1 MTEKESAEKRNDL
14 RGVKFITEDL
24 SERILSGELPPR
36 RRLPGVREL
45 AKSYGVSA
53 VTVCK
58 SIGELKRR
66 GLIEAYRGI
75 GLFAAEPGREE
86 KKRYQR
92 THADFHVGLIHQNK
106 SGSHVTGD
114 IHSAWYIDHL
124 MDDWITCAIQR
135 CEEFGFRY
143 TLFDC
148 FPEGRDPCD
157 AYLCSTTVMKWETVA
172 EMTRKPILFLS
183 SRPPENFSIPENWI
197 APDLYAMSRIVVSR
211 LIDRGYRRIACLCGI
226 DTAAYQSR
234 IQAYRDVLEAAG
246 LPFRK
251 EQVFRSDS
259 SEWEIRK
266 QIEKLLSLPKELLPD
281 AVYCISDRRAILLQD
296 RLRELKIK
304 VPAEMAIMGFD
315 GCEEARR
322 RGIST
327 ITIPAGDIG
336 SWGVYFLNGLRTG
349 TLHSP
354 FHFLF
359 CGELF
364 PGKTC

>member
-1 MTEKESAEKRNDL
+1 MEEKRWERKKDVP
-14 RGVKFITEDL
+14 RSVRFITENL
-24 SERILSGELPPR
+24 AERILSRDLPPHCK
-36 RRLPGVREL
+36 LPGVREL

-53 VTVCK
+53 VTICK

-66 GLIEAYRGI
+66 GLVEAYHGI
-75 GLFAAEPGREE
+75 GLFAAEPGSEE
-86 KKRYQR
+86 KQLYRR
-92 THADFHVGLIHQNK
+92 SHTDFHVGLIHQNK
-106 SGSHVTGD
+106 AGSHVTGD

-124 MDDWITCAIQR
+124 MDDWVTSAVQR
-135 CEEFGFRY
+135 CEEFGFRH
-143 TLFDC
+143 TQFDC
-148 FPEGRDPCD
+148 FPEGSDPCD
-157 AYLCSTTVMKWETVA
+157 AYLCSTTVMKWENVA
-172 EMTRKPILFLS
+172 GMTKKPVLFLS

-197 APDLYAMSRIVVSR
+197 ASDLYAMSRIAVSR

-234 IQAYRDVLEAAG
+234 IQAYRDVLEAAD
-246 LPFRK
+246 LPFR
-251 EQVFRSDS
+251 EELVFRSDS

-266 QIEKLLSLPKELLPD
+266 QIDKLLLLPKEVRPD

-296 RLRELKIK
+296 RLRELKIE

-327 ITIPAGDIG
+327 ITIPVGDIG
-336 SWGVYFLNGLRTG
+336 SWGVNFLNGLRTG

-364 PGKTC
+364 SGKTC